1 MPQKP
6 EENYMTDKKIAIQY
20 QLFRWGPCLVKLSIS
35 KENQDLLLKEA
46 KASRT
51 DFETR
56 LAGIVTKQ
64 VAFRNYTMFEELFS
78 KIFELYADALEKW
91 TGDNSID
98 FKQKYELDALWA
110 NFQRP
115 GDFNPP
121 HDHGGTLSWVIF
133 LDVPEALIEEN
144 KKYKGRS
151 AGPGGI
157 TFIYGDGPRESVT
170 HHSFVPKS
178 GDMYIFPAWLKHWV
192 YPFKSNCTRISV
204 SGNVRD
210 YIKIKDVRGLKPV
223 TKEEVMKKVKE
234 PALKGNN

>member
-1 MPQKP
+1 MT
-6 EENYMTDKKIAIQY
+6 EEKKKIAIQY

-35 KENQDLLLKEA
+35 KENQELFLKEA
-46 KASRT
+46 KESRMS
-51 DFETR
+51 FETR
-56 LAGIVTKQ
+56 LAGIVQQQ
-64 VAFRNYTMFEELFS
+64 VAFRDYTVFEAFFS
-78 KIFELYADALEKW
+78 EVFKLYADALQKW
-91 TGDNSID
+91 TGDDSID

-110 NFQRP
+110 NFQEP

-121 HDHGGTLSWVIF
+121 HDHGGSLSWVIF
-133 LDVPEALIEEN
+133 LNVPEALIEEN
-144 KKYKGRS
+144 KNYKGRS

-192 YPFKSNCTRISV
+192 FPFKSKCTRISV

-210 YIKIKDVRGLKPV
+210 YIKIKDVKGLKPV
-223 TKEEVMKKVKE
+223 TKEEVIERIKE
-234 PALKGNN
+234 PALKGFN

>member
-1 MPQKP
+1 
-6 EENYMTDKKIAIQY
+6 MTEKKKIAIQY

-35 KENQDLLLKEA
+35 KENQELFLKEA
-46 KASRT
+46 KASTT

-56 LAGIVTKQ
+56 LAGIVNKQ
-64 VAFRNYTMFEELFS
+64 VAFRDYKLFEGFFG
-78 KIFELYADALEKW
+78 KIFELYADALKKW
-91 TGDNSID
+91 TGDDSID
-98 FKQKYELDALWA
+98 FTQKYELDALWA
-110 NFQRP
+110 NFQGP

-121 HDHGGTLSWVIF
+121 HDHGGSLSWVIF
-133 LDVPEALIEEN
+133 LDVPEVLKFEN
-144 KKYKGRS
+144 AQYKGRS

-170 HHSFVPKS
+170 HHSFVPAT

-210 YIKIKDVRGLKPV
+210 YLKIKDIRGLKPA
-223 TKEEVMKKVKE
+223 TPEDAMKKTEE
-234 PALKGNN
+234 PALKGFN

>member
-1 MPQKP
+1 MT
-6 EENYMTDKKIAIQY
+6 EEKKKVAIQY

-35 KENQDLLLKEA
+35 KENQEILLAEA

-133 LDVPEALIEEN
+133 LDVPEKLIEEN

-192 YPFKSNCTRISV
+192 YPFKSDCVRISV

-223 TKEEVMKKVKE
+223 TPKEITEQMKE